1 MDAHR
6 ADGAAPGARHIHVGT
21 AVARVLLQVVTA
33 GLLAVGG
40 IAFYF
45 SVGALLAGDAVAIES
60 VLTTV
65 GAFALAAVLIRRLR
79 RPP

>member
-1 MDAHR
+1 M
-6 ADGAAPGARHIHVGT
+6 T
-21 AVARVLLQVVTA
+21 ALAMSVVARVLLQVVAA
-33 GLLAVGG
+33 GLLGVGG